1 MRTDT
6 QKPWNWLLFPFSSVK
21 ATPYGVYAGSVGYG
35 VYEIDGDSNWDKL
48 GQGLPDTANI
58 HRLQLQ
64 HELLHACTSEGLF
77 EWMGEHWE
85 NDGLTLPCYQYRNI
99 GGARYAA
106 TDNGLWMRTG
116 GKWGLLACEGKRI
129 YDFINLPQYVIV
141 GHETGIALYDRFM
154 DEWAEFEL
162 DRRVNSLAVFQGHL
176 IGTSDLGELLV
187 GDKKGRF
194 DRIAFGGKF
203 IFSVTTKGKDVF
215 VCTDQGLYTLTY
227 VSNRLLLISVKLG
240 YPITDVDVQG
250 DKLYMATLFQGVQS
264 MDL

>member
-48 GQGLPDTANI
+48 GQGLPDKASI
-58 HRLQLQ
+58 HRLQHQ
-64 HELLHACTSEGLF
+64 NELLHACTSEGLF
-77 EWMGEHWE
+77 EWMGERWE

-116 GKWGLLACEGKRI
+116 GKWGLLACEGKRN

-162 DRRVNSLAVFQGHL
+162 DRHVNSLAVFQGHL

-203 IFSVTTKGKDVF
+203 IFSVTAKGRDVY
-215 VCTDQGLYTLTY
+215 VCTDQGLYTLAY
-227 VSNRLLLISVKLG
+227 VSNRLMLISVKLG
-240 YPITDVDVQG
+240 FPITDVDVEG

-264 MDL
+264 MEL